1 MFIAIALDVIATPMA
16 IEIAD
21 TPEALVAGLRE
32 WCLQESGAPL
42 EQGDPVF
49 EKQVLDA
56 CHAQYAGFGDLAS
69 RGFPVIRLPG
79 GGDTITIV
87 VQRYDEEN

>member
-1 MFIAIALDVIATPMA
+1 MFIAIALDVIATPMV
-16 IEIAD
+16 IETAD
-21 TPEALVAGLRE
+21 TPEALIAGLRE
-32 WCLQESGAPL
+32 WCIQESGTPL
-42 EQGDPVF
+42 EQDDPVF

-56 CHAQYAGFGDLAS
+56 CHAQYASFGDLAS
-69 RGFPVIRLPG
+69 RGFPVVRLPG